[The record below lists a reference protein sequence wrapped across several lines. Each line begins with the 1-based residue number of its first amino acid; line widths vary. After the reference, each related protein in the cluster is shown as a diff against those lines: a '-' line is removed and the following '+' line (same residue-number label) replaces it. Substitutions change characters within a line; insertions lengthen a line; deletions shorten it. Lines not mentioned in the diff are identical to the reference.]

1 MDFSKYNE
9 AVIARAA
16 ALCGYN
22 KSVSLNSDGTLEW
35 WGEETHPTD
44 SEMNAKM
51 SAAQTAFDSQS
62 DARDDSNGALDAPDA
77 D

>member
-16 ALCGYN
+16 ALCGYD
-22 KSVSLNSDGTLEW
+22 KSVCLNADGTLNW

-51 SAAQTAFDSQS
+51 SEAQTAFDTQAS
-62 DARDDSNGALDAPDA
+62 AREDNNGALNVPDEE
-77 D
+77 

>member
-16 ALCGYN
+16 VLCGYN
-22 KSVSLNSDGTLEW
+22 KSVSLNADGTLNW

-51 SAAQTAFDSQS
+51 SAAQTAFDTQADS
-62 DARDDSNGALDAPDA
+62 RDDDNGALDAPDE
-77 D
+77 